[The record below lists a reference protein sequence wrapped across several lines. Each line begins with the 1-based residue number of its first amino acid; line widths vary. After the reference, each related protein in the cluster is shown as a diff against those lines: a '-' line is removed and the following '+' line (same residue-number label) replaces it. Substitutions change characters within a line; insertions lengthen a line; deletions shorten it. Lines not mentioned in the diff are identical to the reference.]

1 MTRPIRKRMW
11 LMVATFGIGSLLSTC
26 ATSVRDAVVSGAMD
40 FLTAATTT
48 ALGGIL
54 GVEA

>member
-1 MTRPIRKRMW
+1 MW